1 MVDMEEIQE
10 KKCEIRNDI
19 AEILGKLSND
29 EIKEKT
35 RQIENRLFEFANFLE
50 AKIVLLYVNS
60 KSEVITEQIIK
71 RCFDYDKI
79 VVLPVFDVEKYEMKL
94 MKIDNVNTD
103 LRLGARG
110 ILEPNVN
117 RCKIM
122 SVDSIDIAIIP
133 GIALDEKGERIG
145 SGEGYYDRLIPNL
158 SITTRKVSLA
168 FESQIIQQ
176 VPVESHDKNVDIV
189 ITEKRI
195 IYKI

>member
-1 MVDMEEIQE
+1 MADVEEIQE
-10 KKCEIRNDI
+10 KKCEIRNNI
-19 AEILGKLSND
+19 AEILGKLSDN

-35 RQIENRLFEFANFLE
+35 GQIENRLFEFANFLE
-50 AKIVLLYVNS
+50 ATIVLLYINS
-60 KSEVITEQIIK
+60 KSEVMTGQIIK

-79 VVLPVFDVEKYEMKL
+79 VVLPAFDVKKYEMKL
-94 MKIDNVNTD
+94 MKVDNFNTD
-103 LRLGARG
+103 LKPGSRG
-110 ILEPNVN
+110 ILEPNAN
-117 RCKIM
+117 RCKVM
-122 SVDSIDIAIIP
+122 PVDSIDIAIIP

-145 SGEGYYDRLIPNL
+145 SGEGYYDRLIPKL

-176 VPVESHDKNVDIV
+176 IPVESHDKNVDIV